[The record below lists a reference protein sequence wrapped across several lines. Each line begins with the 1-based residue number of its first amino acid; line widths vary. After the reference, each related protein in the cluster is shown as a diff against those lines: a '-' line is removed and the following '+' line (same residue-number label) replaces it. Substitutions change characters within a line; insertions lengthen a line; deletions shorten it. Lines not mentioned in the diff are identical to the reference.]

1 MTTSTVTPI
10 RPANPFEAARLALIK
25 KLLEIKSPGSFSIF
39 PIPCEFTAVHHHVS
53 EVTAIC
59 NEWLSAIGHEVAD
72 NSSSRVDIDLFR
84 TAFSDAVDG
93 MALWEIEKQAEALI
107 EDHNDMIRERA

>member
-10 RPANPFEAARLALIK
+10 RPANPFETARLALIK
-25 KLLEIKSPGSFSIF
+25 KLLEIKTPGSFSVF
-39 PIPCEFTAVHHHVS
+39 PIPCEFTAVIDHMR
-53 EVTAIC
+53 EVAGIVD
-59 NEWLSAIGHEVAD
+59 EWCAAIGHEVSD

-84 TAFSDAVDG
+84 SPMTDAIDG
-93 MALWEIEKQAEALI
+93 NATWEVEKQAETLL